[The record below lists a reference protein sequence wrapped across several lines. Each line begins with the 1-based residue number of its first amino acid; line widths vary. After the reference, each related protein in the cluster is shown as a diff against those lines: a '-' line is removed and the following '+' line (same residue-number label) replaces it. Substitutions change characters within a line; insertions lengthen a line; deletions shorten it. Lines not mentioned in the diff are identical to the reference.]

1 MSKNH
6 EVLIAIRD
14 KDSKGSLSNMS
25 SNLIELQSW
34 VDSQEGMKSKPSKTK
49 KETIVSKGKSAE
61 ELELSEEIINLSN
74 NFKQAMAGFRSVT
87 VLASTMGTLIPS
99 MMFDENVRSY
109 SESKGDLLEVRGSYR
124 IYGIGGGDTHEL
136 FRSINKLHETDHGLD
151 QLPAGLLLGV
161 VAFYDSFVKDLLKLL
176 LKQNPERYNKS
187 EKKIPLS
194 ELLSLSS
201 FDEMID
207 KVIEDD
213 LTDMLRGSHEEH
225 SDYIKKTFGFD
236 LSKNFSEWS
245 FYLELFERRN
255 LVAHNNLVVDKQY
268 VRNRSRQGSAGQSVG
283 DRLVVDSAYVA
294 KTVDVLTEAG
304 ARLLFHLWNKFSS
317 KNATDTYD
325 HMVEFGYELILSR
338 AYSPAIGL
346 FSHILDESNSSSP
359 EKARRMMAVNL
370 ANACKLSENK
380 EGMESALA
388 RFQWDSVSDQFQIC
402 VAAVRDDVPG
412 VVSRMS
418 RVSDE
423 NLVGKAGFR
432 TWPVFR
438 SARKNKL
445 FRSEFEKIYGEPI
458 FSTNSDADRSL
469 DDASSTMRRPKKV
482 PLKISNKDVH

>member
-1 MSKNH
+1 MSKKH
-6 EVLIAIRD
+6 EILIAIRD
-14 KDSKGSLSNMS
+14 KDSKGPLSNMS
-25 SNLIELQSW
+25 SDLVELQSW
-34 VDSQEGMKSKPSKTK
+34 IDSQEGAKTK
-49 KETIVSKGKSAE
+49 PAKVKKELSDTKARSGDEI
-61 ELELSEEIINLSN
+61 ELSEEIINLSN

-87 VLASTMGTLIPS
+87 VLASTMGHLIPS
-99 MMFDENVRSY
+99 MMFDDKVRLY
-109 SESKGDLLEVRGSYR
+109 SESKGSLLETRGSYN

-136 FRSINKLHETDHGLD
+136 FRSINRLHETDHGLD

-213 LTDMLRGSHEEH
+213 LTDMLRGSHDEH

-236 LSKNFSEWS
+236 LSKNFREWS

-268 VRNRSRQGSAGQSVG
+268 VRNRSRHGDKSKSVG
-283 DRLVVDSAYVA
+283 DRLVVDSLYVS

-317 KNATDTYD
+317 KNASETYD

-346 FSHILDESNSSSP
+346 FSHILDESNSNSP

-380 EGMESALA
+380 EGMDSALA

-402 VAAVRDDVPG
+402 VAAIRDDIPG

-423 NLVGKAGFR
+423 ELVGKVGFR

-438 SARKNKL
+438 SVRTDKTFK
-445 FRSEFEKIYGEPI
+445 SEFEKIYGEPI
-458 FSTNSDADRSL
+458 FSTNSNGKKTLNNDSIL
-469 DDASSTMRRPKKV
+469 TPKTKRL
-482 PLKISNKDVH
+482 PLKRSKIEVH